1 MSEGEFN
8 EAVRSNFHDLVRTA
22 DSVLR
27 CEAAAKDA
35 VQQAVIRVWKHV
47 DSLQGSIVA
56 LLHVS
61 VKRQALSN
69 LDSLKRRIAVME
81 GFWGETIVVERPRKA
96 DPRVDGLMA
105 ALGELPEKKRALI
118 QKRFFEDKRVEEIAK
133 EIGLSKSATQGRL
146 RHAEG
151 ALRRQYKKKYVCR

>member
-1 MSEGEFN
+1 MTEEEFN
-8 EAVRSNFHDLVRTA
+8 EAVRLNFHDLVRTA
-22 DSVLR
+22 SSVLR
-27 CEAAAKDA
+27 CEAAAEDA
-35 VQQAVIRVWKHV
+35 VQQALIRVWKHI

-96 DPRVDGLMA
+96 DPRVDGLMD
-105 ALGELPEKKRALI
+105 ALGELPEQKQALL
-118 QKRFFEDKRVEEIAK
+118 QKRFFEGKTVAVIAN
-133 EIGLSKSATQGRL
+133 EVGLSKSATQCRL
-146 RHAEG
+146 HRAEG
-151 ALRRQYKKKYVCR
+151 ALLREYRKKMRI